1 MKIKVQPFSFCAI
14 LCKRFPKIY
23 LEGKRKMKAKKVFL
37 AALSLFLLLSVAL
50 FGCSSSNSSN
60 DSGNKSSDDQ
70 VTIDIFQFKV
80 EFKDQFEKLAK
91 QYEKEH
97 PGVKINITTVGGG
110 EDYGAAL
117 KSKFASGDE
126 PAIFNVGGPQDV
138 EDWLDKLADLSD
150 TKAASLALE
159 GTLDGVKK
167 GDQILGLPYN
177 QEGYGLIYNKE
188 IFKKA
193 GIDPKNIKS
202 FSDLENAVKKLDKEK
217 KSLGIDAV
225 FAFPA
230 KETWVTGLHLSNV
243 FLAPEFD
250 SNVVNAFNAKTVE
263 FKYGDAMKKLIDLQ
277 NKYSVQPTVS
287 LDYSQQVEELFSTG
301 RVAIIQ
307 QGNWVYNSIAD
318 IDPELAEKN
327 IGILPI
333 PIEGYKEDVIPVGVP
348 MYWAVNKNKDEKVVK
363 ESKKFLDWL
372 YTSDEGKEIILNEF
386 KFIPAYDGY
395 DSSEISDPLSKEIYD
410 YAQQGKTIGWVFMGY
425 PTGWGMEKLGVNIQK
440 YVSGK
445 MKWDELIANSKK
457 EWEEA
462 RNK

>member
-1 MKIKVQPFSFCAI
+1 MKLTMQPFSLKYFVQTVS
-14 LCKRFPKIY
+14 KNDF
-23 LEGKRKMKAKKVFL
+23 GGGKMKNKKFFFTVLSVFL
-37 AALSLFLLLSVAL
+37 VLSMAL
-50 FGCSSSNSSN
+50 FGCSSSNSSENN
-60 DSGNKSSDDQ
+60 DSGKQITLD
-70 VTIDIFQFKV
+70 VFQFKV
-80 EFKDQFEKLAK
+80 EFKDQFEKVAK
-91 QYEKEH
+91 QYEEQH

-138 EDWLDKLADLSD
+138 QDWLDKLADLSD

-167 GDQILGLPYN
+167 DGKILGLPYN

-193 GIDPKNIKS
+193 GIDANNIKS
-202 FSDLENAVKKLDKEK
+202 FADLEKAVKKLNAEK

-225 FAFPA
+225 FAFPV

-250 SNVVNAFNAKTVE
+250 SNVVNAFNAKTVN
-263 FKYGDAMKKLIDLQ
+263 FQYGDAMKKLVDLQ

-287 LDYSQQVEELFSTG
+287 LDYSKQVEELFSIG

-318 IDPELAEKN
+318 IDPKLAEEQ

-333 PIEGYKEDVIPVGVP
+333 PIEGFKEDAIPVGVP
-348 MYWAVNKNKDEKVVK
+348 MYWAVNKNKDEKVIK
-363 ESKKFLDWL
+363 EAKKFLDWL
-372 YTSDEGKEIILNEF
+372 YTSDEGKEIVLNDF
-386 KFIPAYDGY
+386 KFIPAYKGY
-395 DSSEISDPLSKEIYD
+395 DSSKISDPLSKEIYN

-425 PTGWGMEKLGVNIQK
+425 PTGWGMDKLGVNIQK

-445 MKWDELIANSKK
+445 MTWDELVADSKK
-457 EWEEA
+457 AWEEA
-462 RNK
+462 RSK